1 MIQTQKNFE
10 KTFLNRNNLDV
21 IKFPNIGGVDPNLT
35 RSKIMFDLLQITNT
49 YQLVIIE
56 YLTIRRLVY
65 FIINLENKTIINAKF
80 KLSNKI
86 KIVLVY

>member
-49 YQLVIIE
+49 YQLVIIKF
-56 YLTIRRLVY
+56 IRKRRLVY
-65 FIINLENKTIINAKF
+65 LFLIQKTND
-80 KLSNKI
+80 
-86 KIVLVY
+86 